1 MININMTNK
10 AGVTLATAGK
20 YCADNVKVTP
30 SAEIL
35 RKDEQAKTA
44 TPTTSTQNITPDA
57 GKALSKVTVKPI
69 TAAIVGNLNA
79 DSFASA
85 IVAAIEGK
93 GVDVPSGA
101 KLSALAALVES
112 IKTGDEII
120 RKAINR
126 SYSEAPISEPTV
138 HLENIVAHKGYGF
151 FNGNT
156 GNCTLQS
163 SSKVPGDGALRS
175 LRVIPSAAGECTLTS
190 AKHHLVASHKYYL
203 SFKVRF
209 EAQASATFDW
219 YWPIAEPSAVAGLR
233 ASGDANTWT
242 RLSAVFERTNFT
254 DGDYP
259 CRWDYNND
267 SGSNTPMRM
276 SSCMLFD
283 LTAAFGAGN
292 EPSKEWMDT
301 HIVAFGDALDVHYM
315 QNLDDV
321 FADIAAAIRAKDGS
335 SGGIYACDFAARIR
349 NL

>member
-1 MININMTNK
+1 MPMAINKVQLSNGTVLLDISGDTVASDNLLK
-10 AGVTLATAGK
+10 GYTAHDKSG
-20 YCADNVKVTP
+20 T
-30 SAEIL
+30 
-35 RKDEQAKTA
+35 
-44 TPTTSTQNITPDA
+44 
-57 GKALSKVTVKPI
+57 PI
-69 TAAIVGNLNA
+69 TGNMA
-79 DSFASA
+79 
-85 IVAAIEGK
+85 G
-93 GVDVPSGA
+93 SG
-101 KLSALAALVES
+101 
-112 IKTGDEII
+112 EII

-126 SYSEAPISEPTV
+126 SYSEAPASAPTIP
-138 HLENIVAHKGYGF
+138 LENIMAYNGYGYF
-151 FNGNT
+151 AHYN
-156 GNCTLQS
+156 GNCTTQYS
-163 SSKVPGDGALRS
+163 SQVPGDGALRS

-233 ASGDANTWT
+233 ASGDANTWI
-242 RLSAVFERTNFT
+242 RLSEVFERTSFA

-267 SGSNTPMRM
+267 SGSNIPVRM
-276 SSCMLFD
+276 TSCMLFD

-292 EPSKEWMDT
+292 EPGKEWMDA
-301 HIVAFGDALDVHYM
+301 HITSFGDALEVHYL